1 MSASFLSR
9 ARWFTWCS
17 TRTSMGVRSFTP
29 AAVMQR
35 TIQRSNACAHMI
47 IPYSNSETSAP
58 RPTARGAEGTR
69 RGGAIGAG
77 RAGALLA
84 IWAPV
89 FVGKLPTN
97 YQQSIDIGKHAMLA
111 SLKFQGGTMK
121 RLLGFAAAAVL
132 STTAA
137 AQTKWDMPTPYPPT
151 NFHTVNINQFAAD
164 IDKATGGKLKITV
177 HPGASLFK
185 ANEIKRAVQ
194 SGQAPIGE
202 ILLSGY
208 SNEDP
213 VFGVDSVPFLATSY
227 PEAKKLWAASKK
239 ATEERFAKQGMKIL
253 YAVSWPPQGIYTNK
267 PIASVA
273 DMKGL
278 KMRAY
283 NPNTAKIAELVGAQ
297 PVTVQAAELAQAMTT
312 GVVNANMTSGATG
325 VDTKAWEHVKYYY
338 DTQAWLPKNVVF
350 VSQKAFDALDK
361 PTQDAVLKAAA
372 AAEERGWQESEKTAK
387 STVETLAKNG
397 MTVGPPSAQLRS
409 DLKKIGDTI
418 TADWVKSAGADGQ
431 AIVDAFKK

>member
-1 MSASFLSR
+1 M
-9 ARWFTWCS
+9 
-17 TRTSMGVRSFTP
+17 M
-29 AAVMQR
+29 
-35 TIQRSNACAHMI
+35 TIPQ
-47 IPYSNSETSAP
+47 ETC
-58 RPTARGAEGTR
+58 
-69 RGGAIGAG
+69 
-77 RAGALLA
+77 
-84 IWAPV
+84 
-89 FVGKLPTN
+89 
-97 YQQSIDIGKHAMLA
+97 
-111 SLKFQGGTMK
+111 MK
-121 RLLGFAAAAVL
+121 RLQALAAALAVL
-132 STTAA
+132 AAGTAA
-137 AQTKWDMPTPYPPT
+137 AQTKWDMPTPYPPA

-164 IDKATGGKLKITV
+164 VDKATGGKLKITV

-185 ANEIKRAVQ
+185 ATEIKRAVQ

-213 VFGVDSVPFLATSY
+213 LFGVDSVPFLATSY
-227 PEAKKLWAASKK
+227 PEAMKLWAASKK

-253 YAVSWPPQGIYTNK
+253 YAVAWPPQGIYTNK
-267 PIASVA
+267 PLNSVA

-325 VDTKAWEHVKYYY
+325 VDSKAWEHVKYYY

-372 AAEERGWQESEKTAK
+372 EAEVRGWKESENTAR

-397 MTVGPPSAQLRS
+397 MTVGPPSAQLKG

-418 TADWVKSAGADGQ
+418 TAEWVKSAGADGQ
-431 AIVDAFKK
+431 AIVEAFKK